1 MVAGL
6 GELANSS
13 TRCCRAYSIAQ
24 THLNS
29 KQFAE
34 NGQATVEF
42 ALTLP
47 FLFLFSLCVVQ
58 VGSVANDQLV
68 LNHAAQT
75 AARAVSLADVTA
87 ESAQQIALTAINRE
101 VNLRKI
107 QIEVTLDQDSANVAL
122 RYDREI
128 NVPVIGKLFGDFSL
142 RSSATMPRE
151 LVNSDN

>member
-1 MVAGL
+1 M
-6 GELANSS
+6 
-13 TRCCRAYSIAQ
+13 R
-24 THLNS
+24 LNN
-29 KQFAE
+29 KYLAE

-75 AARAVSLADVTA
+75 AARAVSLANVTA
-87 ESAQQIALTAINRE
+87 KSAQQVASTAINRE
-101 VNLRKI
+101 VNLREI
-107 QIEVTLDQDSANVAL
+107 QIKVVLDQDSANITL
-122 RYDREI
+122 RYDRKI

>member
-1 MVAGL
+1 M
-6 GELANSS
+6 
-13 TRCCRAYSIAQ
+13 
-24 THLNS
+24 NS

-87 ESAQQIALTAINRE
+87 ESAQQTALTAINRE
-101 VNLRKI
+101 VNLREI
-107 QIEVTLDQDSANVAL
+107 QIKVTLDQDSANVAL
-122 RYDREI
+122 HYDREI
-128 NVPVIGKLFGDFSL
+128 NVPVIGKLFGEFSL

>member
-1 MVAGL
+1 M
-6 GELANSS
+6 
-13 TRCCRAYSIAQ
+13 R
-24 THLNS
+24 LNN
-29 KQFAE
+29 KYLAE

-87 ESAQQIALTAINRE
+87 KSAQQVASTAINRE
-101 VNLRKI
+101 VNLREI
-107 QIEVTLDQDSANVAL
+107 QIKVVLDQDSANITL
-122 RYDREI
+122 LYDRKI

>member
-1 MVAGL
+1 M
-6 GELANSS
+6 
-13 TRCCRAYSIAQ
+13 R
-24 THLNS
+24 LNN
-29 KQFAE
+29 KYLAE

-87 ESAQQIALTAINRE
+87 KSAQQVASTAINRE
-101 VNLRKI
+101 VNLREI
-107 QIEVTLDQDSANVAL
+107 QIKVVLDQDSANITL
-122 RYDREI
+122 LSDRKI

>member
-1 MVAGL
+1 M
-6 GELANSS
+6 
-13 TRCCRAYSIAQ
+13 
-24 THLNS
+24 NS
-29 KQFAE
+29 KQLAE

-58 VGSVANDQLV
+58 VCSVANDQLV

-75 AARAVSLADVTA
+75 AARAISLADVTA
-87 ESAQQIALTAINRE
+87 ESAQQIALTTISRE
-101 VNLRKI
+101 VNLREI
-107 QIEVTLDQDSANVAL
+107 QIKVNLDQDSANVAL
-122 RYDREI
+122 HYDREI
-128 NVPVIGKLFGDFSL
+128 NVPVIGKLFGDLSL

>member
-1 MVAGL
+1 M
-6 GELANSS
+6 
-13 TRCCRAYSIAQ
+13 
-24 THLNS
+24 NS

-75 AARAVSLADVTA
+75 AARAISLADVTL
-87 ESAQQIALTAINRE
+87 ESAQQVALNSVQSETNLRE
-101 VNLRKI
+101 VK
-107 QIEVTLDQDSANVAL
+107 IEVDLDQDSANVKL
-122 RYDREI
+122 LYDRTVK
-128 NVPVIGKLFGDFSL
+128 VPVIGKLFGDLSL
-142 RSSATMPRE
+142 RASATTPRE
-151 LVNSDN
+151 LTNAEN